1 MEITAKKNRIPAERE
16 LLKAFEGI
24 CKQLNAKNREEK
36 LFKCLRKSKDDE
48 VRLLVMQ
55 ALNNVHLDEFSI
67 DEVQTLLKHLNVA
80 NISAGKT
87 EIILSSIF
95 WILTKLIK
103 DKNAR
108 CSEDFKKKLI
118 NDTIDRSINLLK
130 RNCMR
135 NVLDENEE
143 MEKTVL
149 SISIVNFLHFVSNLE
164 ESQTG

>member
-1 MEITAKKNRIPAERE
+1 MPAERE

-118 NDTIDRSINLLK
+118 NDTINRSINLLK

-135 NVLDENEE
+135 NVLDEDEE